1 AQRDAFRFVDADVRD
16 PEHLLALFSEADTVI
31 HLAARPGVRSSFDDP
46 GAYVGLNVWGTAAV
60 LEACR
65 RAGVSRVVT
74 ASSSSVYGETV
85 PAPFAEDARDLR
97 PTSPY
102 ARSKLAAERVC
113 QRHAARD
120 GLQIA
125 VLRFFSVYGPRQRPD
140 QAIMRFTHQLVGGGA
155 LERYGDG
162 RAERDYTHVDDV
174 VQGILRA
181 VQWTACAAP
190 GCEIFN
196 IGSGRP
202 VALEEV
208 IALIGR
214 AGGAKPRIA
223 ARPEQWGD
231 VRRTHADISKA
242 RAILGYEPRVSI
254 EDGIA
259 RFVTWY
265 EDTYGFEPRA
275 TA

>member
-1 AQRDAFRFVDADVRD
+1 VTQRVVVTGAAGFIGSHASERFLDAGVCVTGIDSFDTFYSRIVKERWVAALSVRRGLSFLEHDIRDVAGMARAIAGADA
-16 PEHLLALFSEADTVI
+16 VI

-140 QAIMRFTHQLVGGGA
+140 QAIMRFTHQLAGGGA

-181 VQWTACAAP
+181 VQWTACAAFTN
-190 GCEIFN
+190 GMD
-196 IGSGRP
+196 
-202 VALEEV
+202 AM
-208 IALIGR
+208 
-214 AGGAKPRIA
+214 PREQLC
-223 ARPEQWGD
+223 ARQ
-231 VRRTHADISKA
+231 RQTN
-242 RAILGYEPRVSI
+242 
-254 EDGIA
+254 
-259 RFVTWY
+259 
-265 EDTYGFEPRA
+265 
-275 TA
+275 